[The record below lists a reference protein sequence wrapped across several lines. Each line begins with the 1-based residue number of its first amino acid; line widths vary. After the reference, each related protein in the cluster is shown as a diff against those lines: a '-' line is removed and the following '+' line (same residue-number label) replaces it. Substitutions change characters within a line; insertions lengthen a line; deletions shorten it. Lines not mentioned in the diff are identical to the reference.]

1 MTVPENNPVVQQ
13 RRLRAELRKARDQAK
28 LTQAQVADEM
38 DWSVSKVIRIETGAV
53 GLSIVDLRALL
64 QLYGVE
70 DRDAIDALVD
80 MGKASRRRAWWD
92 GYREF
97 ISDTMIKF
105 IGLESSASLIRNY
118 QDEVFPGLMQT
129 SGYTRAILN
138 LYDTPE
144 ILEKKIEVR
153 IKRQEILA
161 PENGAKFFFIVDES
175 VFHRVIG
182 GPEVMREQLERVRE
196 MNRQPNITVQVL
208 PYTAGMHIG
217 MRLGSFSVLE
227 FPGDAQDQVAATE
240 VPNIGLAL
248 EDKPGQVSGYV
259 EAFLQLE
266 GLAKPSDE
274 LDARIDRA
282 IRDLA

>member
-13 RRLRAELRKARDQAK
+13 RRLRGELRKARDQAN
-28 LTQAQVADEM
+28 LTQAQVAEEM

-64 QLYGVE
+64 QLYGVD
-70 DRDAIDALVD
+70 DRSVIDALVE
-80 MGKASRRRAWWD
+80 MGKASRKRAWWD
-92 GYREF
+92 AFREF

-118 QDEVFPGLMQT
+118 QDEVFPGLLQT
-129 SGYTRAILN
+129 SAYARAIQG
-138 LYDTPE
+138 LYDAPE

-153 IKRQEILA
+153 LKRQEVLA

-175 VFHRVIG
+175 VFRRQIG
-182 GPEVMREQLERVRE
+182 GPDVLLEQLEHVRE
-196 MNRQPNITVQVL
+196 MSRQSNMIVQVL

-217 MRLGSFSVLE
+217 MKLGSFSVLE
-227 FPGDAQDQVAATE
+227 FPGDAQDQVAAIE
-240 VPNIGLAL
+240 LPSIGLTL
-248 EDKPGQVSGYV
+248 EDKPEQVSGYV

-266 GLAKPSDE
+266 ALARPADE
-274 LDARIDRA
+274 LDAWIDRA
-282 IRDLA
+282 IGDLR